1 MKHCEKC
8 IHYELCKSR
17 MECAPDDTFSFFPY
31 NEDCPHFKN
40 KADYV
45 EVVRCGKCKHGE
57 VSIMSKSKD
66 GEEEIACYC
75 NAKNKVTDLEYYCA
89 CGERRDT

>member
-40 KADYV
+40 KSDYA
-45 EVVRCGKCKHGE
+45 EVKHGGWTKTGDRKLDILYAGRKCSE
-57 VSIMSKSKD
+57 CGYVYCGDLTNYCPNCGAKMD
-66 GEEEIACYC
+66 GGS
-75 NAKNKVTDLEYYCA
+75 V
-89 CGERRDT
+89 